1 MIFVENLQFSYTGH
15 RPFVLD
21 GVNFRVAAGDFISI
35 VGGNGSGKSTLVR
48 LILGLLT
55 PLGGSV
61 ALTAAKKGYV
71 PQTGDFAETRFPI
84 TVKEMLDSYR
94 RIVGVRDRRQ
104 TDSVLEAVGISQIQD
119 QRIGEL
125 SGGQRQK
132 AFLAR
137 ALLGSPELLVLD
149 EPSSGIDPRSQTE
162 IYAHLRSLN
171 RETGTTILSVE
182 HNLVA
187 AVENSTQLFHLQ
199 DGQGHFCHPAT
210 YQQEYYASLSGVP
223 S

>member
-1 MIFVENLQFSYTGH
+1 MISVENLQFSYTGR
-15 RPFVLD
+15 RPYILD
-21 GVNFRVAAGDFISI
+21 GVDLRVESGDFVSI
-35 VGGNGSGKSTLVR
+35 VGGNGTGKSTLVR
-48 LILGLLT
+48 LILGLLA

-61 ALTAAKKGYV
+61 DLTAARKGYV
-71 PQTGDFAETRFPI
+71 PQAGDFAETRFPI

-94 RIVGVRDRRQ
+94 RIVGVRDNRQ
-104 TDSVLEAVGISQIQD
+104 TEAVLEAVGISQVKD

-137 ALLGSPELLVLD
+137 ALLGEPALLVMD

-171 RETGTTILSVE
+171 RQKGVTVLSVE

-199 DGQGHFCHPAT
+199 DGKGHYCNPVT
-210 YQQEYYASLSGVP
+210 YHKEYYASLSGVP